1 VICRM
6 REDFEIGIEGEIS
19 ADGELSYR
27 SFAEK

>member
-1 VICRM
+1 M